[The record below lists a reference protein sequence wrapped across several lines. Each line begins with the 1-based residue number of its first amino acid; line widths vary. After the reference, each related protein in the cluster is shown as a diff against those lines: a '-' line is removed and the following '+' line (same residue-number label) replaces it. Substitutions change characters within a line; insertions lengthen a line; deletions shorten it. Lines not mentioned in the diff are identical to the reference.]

1 MFTEYVCFE
10 LESALGYGCKKMDEK
25 QVSLEI

>member
-1 MFTEYVCFE
+1 MYIEYVYFE
-10 LESALGYGCKKMDEK
+10 LDSALGYGCKKMDKK